1 MCLFGGIMIKEKL
14 EELGIVIPD
23 APKPLASYIPAAR
36 SGSLVFTAGQ
46 VPMVNGKL
54 VSEGK
59 VGSEVTLEDAVKAA
73 EICAVNCLS
82 VIKSELGDLDRIK
95 RIVKVTVFVS
105 SADGFTQQPQVA
117 NGASDLLVNI
127 FGDAGKHARSAVGV
141 SELPINAPVEIE
153 MIAEIKN

>member
-1 MCLFGGIMIKEKL
+1 MIDKKL
-14 EELGIVIPD
+14 EELGIIIPD

-36 SGSLVFTAGQ
+36 SGSMVFTAGQ

-82 VIKSELGDLDRIK
+82 VIKSEIGDLDRIK

-117 NGASDLLVNI
+117 NGASDLLVKI

-141 SELPINAPVEIE
+141 SGLPVNAPVEIE